1 MLVASACDGSVRFRG
16 GDFSERRVMDIVFS
30 VFDEGGGCW
39 ETEEG
44 SCMVGEEA

>member
-16 GDFSERRVMDIVFS
+16 GDFRERRVMDIVFS
-30 VFDEGGGCW
+30 VFDDGGCCW
-39 ETEEG
+39 NSGEG